1 MRLWK
6 KKLPSRE
13 DKQMSE
19 ADKIETGVF
28 DRKTMML
35 LYGFLNKGIISSVD
49 YPISTGKEADV
60 FRATTGPKFEKQG
73 AYTAVKIFRIET
85 ANFIHM
91 QDYLFND
98 PRFQHVRR
106 NKRRIIDAWCQKE
119 FKNLLLCKEA
129 KVPAPM
135 PFVFEKNVLLM
146 EFIGE
151 EGVPDSTLKQIGSE
165 APEKDCDT
173 LLGYIRKLYRKGL
186 VHSDLSEFNIL
197 MHGYPDAV
205 PYLIDVG
212 QGVLLGH
219 PMADEFLRRDI
230 MNVLRYFKGYGV
242 KRDADEILEWVKAS
256 RAPSSKA

>member
-6 KKLPSRE
+6 KKLPARE

-60 FRATTGPKFEKQG
+60 FRATTGPKFKKGGE
-73 AYTAVKIFRIET
+73 YTAVKIFRIET

-98 PRFQHVRR
+98 PRFEHVRR
-106 NKRRIIDAWCQKE
+106 NKREIINAWCQKE
-119 FKNLLLCKEA
+119 FKNLLLCQEA
-129 KVPAPM
+129 RVPAPK
-135 PFVFEKNVLLM
+135 PFLFDKNVLLM

-151 EGVPDSTLKQIGSE
+151 EGVPDTTLKALGSE
-165 APEKDCDT
+165 APEKDCET
-173 LLGYIRKLYRKGL
+173 LLGYVRKLYRRGL
-186 VHSDLSEFNIL
+186 VHADLSEFNIL
-197 MHGYPDAV
+197 MHGYPNAV
-205 PYLIDVG
+205 PYVIDVG
-212 QGVLLGH
+212 QAVLLKH
-219 PMADEFLRRDI
+219 PKAEDFLQRDI
-230 MNVLRYFKGYGV
+230 VNILRYFKKYGV
-242 KRDADEILEWVKAS
+242 KRDFDKVLDWVKA
-256 RAPSSKA
+256 